1 MERPEFN
8 KLRKVAKSDPEL
20 VVEEGQNWMR
30 ASLYDGGDII
40 SMAVVTKADVYK
52 QAETRL
58 LRLLEKSKQL
68 KSNKNNVI

>member
-8 KLRKVAKSDPEL
+8 KLRKIAKFDPEL

-68 KSNKNNVI
+68 KSNKNNVK

>member
-8 KLRKVAKSDPEL
+8 KLRKIAKSDPEL

-68 KSNKNNVI
+68 KSKKNNVK